1 VEAEAMAKARD
12 TFKQQYLELKEA
24 NKDLKGQFRDIEGK
38 VVACVTA
45 ARTKEERDSWKPV

>member
-1 VEAEAMAKARD
+1 MAKARD

-45 ARTKEERDSWKPV
+45 ARAKEERDSLKPV